1 MNTYYPRSALQ
12 RLQDA
17 PWRSVHTDKAMQ
29 LLKEVDSE
37 IQLRQALA
45 SPKQLPTVLDALCAL
60 QSNCHH
66 TYRAV
71 LQTLCSNP
79 RACWCLVDS
88 LNRLPWYAGMRAFL
102 NLPDPPQTSDCTL
115 PFYIL
120 ARNKVFVP
128 TDMAGPTYAYHVK
141 GLWALVETTA
151 NQQWQHLHPAGLA
164 VIQLLHSH
172 FQQAQTDP
180 FVTYFAALLLGNTH
194 SLRLSKQA
202 LRLRTQQPCHTLIRQ
217 TAALTLAHL
226 ATGRSRR
233 EALVLQA

>member
-1 MNTYYPRSALQ
+1 MNEYYHRTALQ
-12 RLQDA
+12 RLQAA
-17 PWRSVHTDKAMQ
+17 PWRSAHTDRAVQ
-29 LLKEVDSE
+29 LLQEVDSE
-37 IQLRQALA
+37 TKLRQALVL
-45 SPKQLPTVLDALCAL
+45 PKEVPTVLDAFCAL

-71 LQTLCSNP
+71 MQTLSSNP

-102 NLPDPPQTSDCTL
+102 NLPDPPQTSDCAL

-128 TDMAGPTYAYHVK
+128 TDMSGPTYAYHVK
-141 GLWALVETTA
+141 GLWALLETSR
-151 NQQWQHLHPAGLA
+151 NQQWQHLHPGGLA
-164 VIQLLHSH
+164 VVQQMHLHL
-172 FQQAQTDP
+172 QQADTDP
-180 FVTYFAALLLGNTH
+180 FVTYFAALLLGNTN

-217 TAALTLAHL
+217 TAALTLANL
-226 ATGRSRR
+226 TTDRSRR
-233 EALVLQA
+233 EAVVLQA